1 MARRKT
7 TTIKKAAFRWIT
19 LPALAMWLISMA
31 LLTWAA
37 AKDFYRQMDR
47 NALEWALD
55 SASSLAEPQPSSGE
69 ALYYVRMAYSVHQGY
84 TMMRAEPLLPIMLPQ
99 TKDAPISHDDWW
111 NYIGWDQYYGCQL
124 AIAYYDT
131 QGEPV
136 FISGNHIIFSYKPDK
151 SATYENM
158 AYIDMSDFQG
168 GNKFADRYFTD
179 TDPTFGESL
188 FSTVEMTGWF
198 EGDRFHP
205 TRIVNRENGDI
216 HYDVPAPSDRALV
229 TVSPEYMIGYNYT
242 PGSAFRFDRQTYE
255 SPTELLGQNIKSGF
269 HLRSAAIRYPFT
281 YCGGTGEVVVWC
293 NPLKYA
299 VLRLIPAYLVSLL
312 LVVTCLV
319 LLRRRLR
326 RKLTEPMEVICI
338 DLENNQSQI
347 SEYPHSPFGE
357 LQTLTDQVNNA
368 QRARHEARTE
378 VNRLN
383 VALDYARNAE
393 ENRRRMTSAIA
404 HELKTPLAVIHSYAE
419 GLQTGIAQE
428 KTDKYLSVI
437 LDETEQMDD
446 LVLQMLELSRLEA
459 GKVRL
464 QTEGFSLETMTQSI
478 FEKLSLALEAKQLQL
493 SLRFGSGTAVTAD
506 PLRIQQVITNFAT
519 NAIKY
524 TPQGG
529 NIWVHAFCDRGQAHF
544 RIANDCTP
552 LSQEQ
557 LDRIWDSFYRA
568 DDARSGD
575 GTGLGLAIAKNI
587 ITLHGGSCSAEKT
600 KTGVEFRFQ
609 IPC

>member
-47 NALEWALD
+47 NALAWAQS
-55 SASSLAEPQPSSGE
+55 SAASIAEPPSYPGE
-69 ALYYVRMAYSVHQGY
+69 TQHDMAFSMRVGY
-84 TMMRAEPLLPIMLPQ
+84 MMLRAEPLLPIMLPQ
-99 TKDAPISHDDWW
+99 MANSVGSQDWFF
-111 NYIGWDQYYGCQL
+111 GKWDLVYGCQP
-124 AIAYYDT
+124 AIAYYDAL
-131 QGEPV
+131 GEPV
-136 FISGNHIIFSYKPDK
+136 FISGNHIIFSYQEWPNTRE
-151 SATYENM
+151 SW
-158 AYIDMSDFQG
+158 AYVDLDTLEDGNELAKQYFAHTLPVYGDSFPFIVSDG
-168 GNKFADRYFTD
+168 KI
-179 TDPTFGESL
+179 
-188 FSTVEMTGWF
+188 EMTGWF
-198 EGDRFHP
+198 EGDRFYP
-205 TRIVNRENGDI
+205 TRIVSLNNRDI
-216 HYDVPAPSDRALV
+216 YYEVPAPNRTLV
-229 TVSPEYMIGYNYT
+229 TVRPTQLNGYYYN
-242 PGSAFRFDRQTYE
+242 PGSAFRFDGQTYE
-255 SPTELLGQNIKSGF
+255 SPTELLGQDIESGF
-269 HLRSAAIRYPFT
+269 QPLSAAIRHTFT
-281 YCGGTGEVVVWC
+281 YPGGTGEVVVWC

-299 VLRLIPAYLVSLL
+299 VLRLIPTYLVSLL
-312 LVVTCLV
+312 LIGICLV

-383 VALDYARNAE
+383 AALDYARNAE

-419 GLQTGIAQE
+419 GLQTGIARE

-437 LDETEQMDD
+437 LEETEQMDA

-493 SLRFGSGTAVTAD
+493 SLRFGSDTAVTAD